1 MKTRHNVELKIFFNS
16 CWKIEILDFH
26 EKNKEISVRNLSAI
40 FSHKY
45 EKIVQK
51 FLERIIFYSKKKI
64 LFKTA
69 ERNFLKWELKLRS
82 VSHSFRFFIH
92 FLLSIFKTNFIFR
105 KKYSSSSQSRT
116 VRWKGAITCWKR
128 AITSDKIRI
137 EKYTLYFWKA
147 EKNLHRMRFK
157 KTAFEVLKK

>member
-1 MKTRHNVELKIFFNS
+1 MLD
-16 CWKIEILDFH
+16 WKSYVHDKRF
-26 EKNKEISVRNLSAI
+26 
-40 FSHKY
+40 
-45 EKIVQK
+45 QK
-51 FLERIIFYSKKKI
+51 FLERIIFYSKKRI

-69 ERNFLKWELKLRS
+69 ERNFLKWQLKLRS
-82 VSHSFRFFIH
+82 VSYSFRFFIH

-137 EKYTLYFWKA
+137 EKKYFIFLKSW
-147 EKNLHRMRFK
+147 EKSASNAIKKNRFRG
-157 KTAFEVLKK
+157 LKKNGENYGTMGHYGTCVGEK